1 MSQPEVQLAR
11 EGATNRRSK
20 AARALILGVLKQL
33 HGAGLTLREAGEN
46 SLFFGDP
53 TAPLQGEIEV
63 HNLRAYRRVLIG
75 GSIAAGESY
84 IDGDWTTPNLTTVLQ
99 LLAENLK
106 LVDKLEA
113 RLSWVTAPLNGLIH
127 FFRRNSPSQARKNI
141 SAHYDLGNDF
151 YQGFLDEKMLY
162 SSAWYQEP
170 QMTLEQAQEAKMR
183 RLCDQLHLHAGDHL
197 LEIGTGWGAMAEF
210 AAREY
215 GCQVTTTTI
224 SREQYDYACERIEKA
239 GLTDRVTVL
248 FEDYRALRGQFDK
261 LVSIEMIEAVGKR
274 YLKTFFK
281 RCNALLKPNGR
292 MAIQAI
298 TIADQRYASYSRN
311 VDFIQRYV
319 FPGGF
324 LPSITAM
331 NDTMTR
337 CTGLVVRDLF
347 DIGFD
352 YARTLHEWRERVQ
365 RYWNA
370 QLDGAQDERF
380 RRLWLFYLCYC
391 EAGFRARTI
400 STVQLIAERR
410 A

>member
-11 EGATNRRSK
+11 DGATNRRSK

-33 HGAGLTLREAGEN
+33 DGAGLTLREAGEN
-46 SLFFGDP
+46 ALFFGDP
-53 TAPLQGEIEV
+53 AAPLQGEIEV
-63 HNLRAYRRVLIG
+63 HNPRAYRRVLLG

-113 RLSWVTAPLNGLIH
+113 RLSWVTAPVNSLIH

-239 GLTDRVTVL
+239 GLTGRVTVL

>member
-1 MSQPEVQLAR
+1 MSQPEVQFAR
-11 EGATNRRSK
+11 EGAMNRRSK
-20 AARALILGVLKQL
+20 AARALILGVLKNL
-33 HGAGLTLREAGEN
+33 NGAGLTLREPGEDAV
-46 SLFFGDP
+46 FFGDA

-63 HNLRAYRRVLIG
+63 HNLRAYRRVLLG
-75 GSIAAGESY
+75 GSIAAGESF
-84 IDGDWTTPNLTTVLQ
+84 IDGDWTTPNLTAVLQ
-99 LLAENLK
+99 LLAENMK
-106 LVDKLEA
+106 LVDKIEA
-113 RLSWVTAPLNGLIH
+113 RLSWLSTPLNRLIH
-127 FFRRNSPSQARKNI
+127 LFRRNSPTQARKNI

-151 YQGFLDEKMLY
+151 YQGFLDEQMLY
-162 SSAWYQEP
+162 SSAWYQTP
-170 QMTLEQAQEAKMR
+170 QMSLEQAQEAKMR
-183 RLCDQLHLHAGDHL
+183 RLCEQLQLHAGDHL

-215 GCQVTTTTI
+215 GCKVTTTTI
-224 SREQYDYACERIEKA
+224 SREQFRYASQRIANA
-239 GLTDRVTVL
+239 GLSDRVTVL
-248 FEDYRALRGQFDK
+248 FEDYRSLDGQYDK

-274 YLKTFFK
+274 YLSTFFK
-281 RCNALLKPNGR
+281 RCNALLKPQGR
-292 MAIQAI
+292 LAIQAI
-298 TIADQRYASYSRN
+298 TIADQRYATYSRK

-331 NDTMTR
+331 NETMTR
-337 CTGLVVRDLF
+337 YTGLVVRDLF

-370 QLDGAQDERF
+370 QPDGVQDEHF

-410 A
+410 G

>member
-63 HNLRAYRRVLIG
+63 HNLRAYRRVLLG

-113 RLSWVTAPLNGLIH
+113 RLSWVTAPVNGLIH

-239 GLTDRVTVL
+239 GLTGRVTVL

>member
-63 HNLRAYRRVLIG
+63 HNLRAYRRVLLG

-239 GLTDRVTVL
+239 GLTGRVTVL

>member
-63 HNLRAYRRVLIG
+63 HNLRAYRRVLLG

-113 RLSWVTAPLNGLIH
+113 RLSWVTAPVNSLIH

-365 RYWNA
+365 LYWNA

>member
-11 EGATNRRSK
+11 DGATNRRSK

-46 SLFFGDP
+46 AVFFGDP

-63 HNLRAYRRVLIG
+63 HNLRAYRRVLLG

-113 RLSWVTAPLNGLIH
+113 RLSWVTAPVNSLIH

-183 RLCDQLHLHAGDHL
+183 RLCDQLQLHAGDHL

-224 SREQYDYACERIEKA
+224 SREQYDFAVRRIERA
-239 GLTDRVTVL
+239 GLSDRVTVL
-248 FEDYRALRGQFDK
+248 FEDYRALRGQYDK

-274 YLKTFFK
+274 YLPTFFK
-281 RCNALLKPNGR
+281 RCNALLKPHGR

-298 TIADQRYASYSRN
+298 TIADQRYKYYSRN

-331 NDTMTR
+331 SDAMTR
-337 CTGLVVRDLF
+337 HTGLVVRDLF
-347 DIGFD
+347 DIGAD
-352 YARTLHEWRERVQ
+352 YARTLHEWRERVVN
-365 RYWNA
+365 YWSQQVA
-370 QLDGAQDERF
+370 SASDDRF
-380 RRLWLFYLCYC
+380 KRLWLFYLCYC

-400 STVQLIAERR
+400 STVQLTAERR
-410 A
+410 G

>member
-11 EGATNRRSK
+11 DGATNRRSK

-33 HGAGLTLREAGEN
+33 HCAGLTLREAGEN
-46 SLFFGDP
+46 AVFFGDP

-63 HNLRAYRRVLIG
+63 HNLRAYRRVLLG

-113 RLSWVTAPLNGLIH
+113 RLSWVTAPVNSLIH

-183 RLCDQLHLHAGDHL
+183 RLCDQLQLHAGDHL

-224 SREQYDYACERIEKA
+224 SREQYDFACQRIEKA

>member
-11 EGATNRRSK
+11 EGAMNRRSK
-20 AARALILGVLKQL
+20 AARALILGVLKNL
-33 HGAGLTLREAGEN
+33 NGAGLTLREPGEEAV
-46 SLFFGDP
+46 FFGDAA
-53 TAPLQGEIEV
+53 APLQGEIEV
-63 HNLRAYRRVLIG
+63 HDLRAYRRVLLG
-75 GSIAAGESY
+75 GSIAAGESF
-84 IDGDWTTPNLTTVLQ
+84 IDGDWTTPNLTAVLQ
-99 LLAENLK
+99 LLAENMK
-106 LVDKLEA
+106 LVDKIEA
-113 RLSWVTAPLNGLIH
+113 RLSWLSTPLNKLIH
-127 FFRRNSPSQARKNI
+127 LFRRNSPTQARKNI

-162 SSAWYQEP
+162 SSAWYQTP
-170 QMTLEQAQEAKMR
+170 QMSLEQAQEAKMR
-183 RLCDQLHLHAGDHL
+183 RLCEQLQLHAGDHL

-215 GCQVTTTTI
+215 GCKVTTTTI
-224 SREQYDYACERIEKA
+224 SREQFQYARDRIEKA
-239 GLTDRVTVL
+239 GLSDRVTVL
-248 FEDYRALRGQFDK
+248 FEDYRSLRGQFDK

-274 YLKTFFK
+274 YLSTFFK
-281 RCNALLKPNGR
+281 RCNALLKPQGR
-292 MAIQAI
+292 LAIQAI
-298 TIADQRYASYSRN
+298 TIADQRYASYSRK

-324 LPSITAM
+324 LPSVTAM
-331 NDTMTR
+331 NETMTR
-337 CTGLVVRDLF
+337 YTGLVVRDLF

-352 YARTLHEWRERVQ
+352 YACTLHEWRERVQ

-370 QLDGAQDERF
+370 QPDGVQDEHF

-410 A
+410 G

>member
-11 EGATNRRSK
+11 EGAMNRRSK
-20 AARALILGVLKQL
+20 AARALILGVLKNL
-33 HGAGLTLREAGEN
+33 NGAGLTLREPGEEAV
-46 SLFFGDP
+46 FFGDAA
-53 TAPLQGEIEV
+53 APLQGEIEV
-63 HNLRAYRRVLIG
+63 HNLRAYRRVLLG

-84 IDGDWTTPNLTTVLQ
+84 IDGDWTTPNLTAVLQ
-99 LLAENLK
+99 LLAENMK
-106 LVDKLEA
+106 LVDKIEA
-113 RLSWVTAPLNGLIH
+113 RLSWLSTPLNKLIH
-127 FFRRNSPSQARKNI
+127 LFRRNSPAQARKNI

-151 YQGFLDEKMLY
+151 YQGFLDEQMLY
-162 SSAWYQEP
+162 SSAWYQTP
-170 QMTLEQAQEAKMR
+170 QMSLEQAQEAKMR
-183 RLCDQLHLHAGDHL
+183 RLCEQLQLHAGDHL

-215 GCQVTTTTI
+215 GCKVTTTTI
-224 SREQYDYACERIEKA
+224 SREQFQYARDRIEKA
-239 GLTDRVTVL
+239 GLSDRVTVL
-248 FEDYRALRGQFDK
+248 FEDYRSLRGQFDK

-274 YLKTFFK
+274 YLSTFFK
-281 RCNALLKPNGR
+281 RCNALLKPQGR
-292 MAIQAI
+292 LAIQAI
-298 TIADQRYASYSRN
+298 TIADQRYASYSRK

-324 LPSITAM
+324 LPSVTAM
-331 NDTMTR
+331 NETMTR
-337 CTGLVVRDLF
+337 YTGLVVRDLF

-365 RYWNA
+365 RYWNT
-370 QLDGAQDERF
+370 QPDGVQDEHF

-410 A
+410 G

>member
-11 EGATNRRSK
+11 EGAMNRRSK
-20 AARALILGVLKQL
+20 AARALILGVLKNL
-33 HGAGLTLREAGEN
+33 NGAGLTLREPGEEAV
-46 SLFFGDP
+46 FFGDAA
-53 TAPLQGEIEV
+53 APLQGEIEV
-63 HNLRAYRRVLIG
+63 HNLRAYRRVLLG

-84 IDGDWTTPNLTTVLQ
+84 IDGDWTTPNLTAVLQ
-99 LLAENLK
+99 LLAENMK
-106 LVDKLEA
+106 LVDKIEA
-113 RLSWVTAPLNGLIH
+113 RLSWLSTPLNKLIH
-127 FFRRNSPSQARKNI
+127 LFHRNSPTQARKNI

-151 YQGFLDEKMLY
+151 YQGFLDEQMLY
-162 SSAWYQEP
+162 SSAWYQTP
-170 QMTLEQAQEAKMR
+170 QMSLEQAQEAKMR
-183 RLCDQLHLHAGDHL
+183 RLCEQLQLHAGDHL

-215 GCQVTTTTI
+215 GCKVTTTTI
-224 SREQYDYACERIEKA
+224 SREQFHYARDRIEKA
-239 GLTDRVTVL
+239 GLSDRVTVL
-248 FEDYRALRGQFDK
+248 FEDYRSLRGQFDK

-274 YLKTFFK
+274 YLSTFFK
-281 RCNALLKPNGR
+281 RCNALLKPQGR
-292 MAIQAI
+292 LAIQAI
-298 TIADQRYASYSRN
+298 TIADQRYASYSRK

-331 NDTMTR
+331 NETMTR
-337 CTGLVVRDLF
+337 YTGLVVRDLF

-370 QLDGAQDERF
+370 QPDGVQDEHF

-410 A
+410 G

>member
-1 MSQPEVQLAR
+1 
-11 EGATNRRSK
+11 
-20 AARALILGVLKQL
+20 
-33 HGAGLTLREAGEN
+33 
-46 SLFFGDP
+46 
-53 TAPLQGEIEV
+53 
-63 HNLRAYRRVLIG
+63 
-75 GSIAAGESY
+75 
-84 IDGDWTTPNLTTVLQ
+84 
-99 LLAENLK
+99 
-106 LVDKLEA
+106 
-113 RLSWVTAPLNGLIH
+113 
-127 FFRRNSPSQARKNI
+127 
-141 SAHYDLGNDF
+141 
-151 YQGFLDEKMLY
+151 
-162 SSAWYQEP
+162 
-170 QMTLEQAQEAKMR
+170 MR

-239 GLTDRVTVL
+239 GLTGRVTVL

>member
-11 EGATNRRSK
+11 EGANNRRSK
-20 AARALILGVLKQL
+20 AARALILSVLRQL
-33 HGAGLTLREAGEN
+33 KGAGLTLQEPGEDAI
-46 SLFFGDP
+46 FFGDH

-63 HNLRAYRRVLIG
+63 HRLRAYRRVLLG
-75 GSIAAGESY
+75 GSIAAGESF

-113 RLSWVTAPLNGLIH
+113 RLSWLSTPANNLIH

-183 RLCDQLHLHAGDHL
+183 RLCEQLQLHAGDHL

-224 SREQYDYACERIEKA
+224 SREQYRFACERIEKA
-239 GLTDRVTVL
+239 GLSDRVTVL
-248 FEDYRALRGQFDK
+248 CEDYRSLRGQFDK

-274 YLKTFFK
+274 YLSTFFK
-281 RCNALLKPNGR
+281 RCNALLKPQGR

-298 TIADQRYASYSRN
+298 TIADQRYASYSRK

-337 CTGLVVRDLF
+337 CTSLVVRDLF
-347 DIGFD
+347 DIGSD

-365 RYWNA
+365 RYWNT
-370 QLDGAQDERF
+370 QTGDGQDEHF

-400 STVQLIAERR
+400 STVQLTAERR
-410 A
+410 G

>member
-11 EGATNRRSK
+11 EGAMNRRSK
-20 AARALILGVLKQL
+20 AARALILGVLKNL
-33 HGAGLTLREAGEN
+33 NGAGLTLREPGEDAV
-46 SLFFGDP
+46 FFGDAA
-53 TAPLQGEIEV
+53 APLQGEIEV
-63 HNLRAYRRVLIG
+63 HNLRAYRRVLLG

-84 IDGDWTTPNLTTVLQ
+84 IDGDWTTPNLTAVLQ
-99 LLAENLK
+99 LLAENMK
-106 LVDKLEA
+106 LVDKIEA
-113 RLSWVTAPLNGLIH
+113 RLSWLSTPLNKLIH
-127 FFRRNSPSQARKNI
+127 LFRRNSPTQARKNI

-151 YQGFLDEKMLY
+151 YQGFLDEQMLY
-162 SSAWYQEP
+162 SSAWYQTP
-170 QMTLEQAQEAKMR
+170 QMSLEQAQEAKMR
-183 RLCDQLHLHAGDHL
+183 RLCEQLQLHAGDHL

-215 GCQVTTTTI
+215 GCKVTTTTI
-224 SREQYDYACERIEKA
+224 SREQFQYARDRIEKA
-239 GLTDRVTVL
+239 GLSDRVTVL
-248 FEDYRALRGQFDK
+248 FEDYRSLRGQFDK

-274 YLKTFFK
+274 YLSTFFK
-281 RCNALLKPNGR
+281 RCNALLKPQGR
-292 MAIQAI
+292 LAIQAI
-298 TIADQRYASYSRN
+298 TIADQRYASYSRK

-324 LPSITAM
+324 LPSVTAM
-331 NDTMTR
+331 NETMTR
-337 CTGLVVRDLF
+337 YTGLVVRDLF

-370 QLDGAQDERF
+370 QPDGVQDEHF

-410 A
+410 G

>member
-63 HNLRAYRRVLIG
+63 HNLRAYRRVLLG

-113 RLSWVTAPLNGLIH
+113 RLSWVTAPVNSLIH

-224 SREQYDYACERIEKA
+224 SREQYDYACDRIEKA

>member
-63 HNLRAYRRVLIG
+63 HNLRAYRRVLLG

-113 RLSWVTAPLNGLIH
+113 RLSWVTAPLNNLIH

-239 GLTDRVTVL
+239 GLTGRVTVL

>member
-63 HNLRAYRRVLIG
+63 HNLRAYRRVLLG

-215 GCQVTTTTI
+215 GCKVTTTTI

-239 GLTDRVTVL
+239 GLTGRVTVL

>member
-1 MSQPEVQLAR
+1 ML
-11 EGATNRRSK
+11 
-20 AARALILGVLKQL
+20 
-33 HGAGLTLREAGEN
+33 
-46 SLFFGDP
+46 
-53 TAPLQGEIEV
+53 
-63 HNLRAYRRVLIG
+63 G
-75 GSIAAGESY
+75 GSIAAGERY
-84 IDGDWTTPNLTTVLQ
+84 IDGDWTTPNQTTVLQ

-239 GLTDRVTVL
+239 GLTGRVTVL

>member
-63 HNLRAYRRVLIG
+63 HNLRAYRRVLLG

-113 RLSWVTAPLNGLIH
+113 RLSWVTAPLNNLIH

-239 GLTDRVTVL
+239 GLTGRVTVL

-370 QLDGAQDERF
+370 QLDGTQDERF

>member
-11 EGATNRRSK
+11 DGATNRRSK

-46 SLFFGDP
+46 AVFFGDP

-63 HNLRAYRRVLIG
+63 HNLRAYRRVLLG

-113 RLSWVTAPLNGLIH
+113 RLSWVTAPVNSLIH

-183 RLCDQLHLHAGDHL
+183 RLCDQLQLHAGDHL

-224 SREQYDYACERIEKA
+224 SREQYDFACQRIEKA

>member
-63 HNLRAYRRVLIG
+63 HNLRAYRRVLLG

-113 RLSWVTAPLNGLIH
+113 RLSWVTAPVNSLIH

-239 GLTDRVTVL
+239 GLTGRVTVL

-370 QLDGAQDERF
+370 QLDGTQDERF

>member
-11 EGATNRRSK
+11 EGAMNRRSK
-20 AARALILGVLKQL
+20 AARALILGVLKNL
-33 HGAGLTLREAGEN
+33 NGAGLTLREPGEEAV
-46 SLFFGDP
+46 FFGDAA
-53 TAPLQGEIEV
+53 APLQGEIEV
-63 HNLRAYRRVLIG
+63 HNLRAYRRVLLG
-75 GSIAAGESY
+75 GSIAAGESF
-84 IDGDWTTPNLTTVLQ
+84 IDGDWTTPNLTAVLQ
-99 LLAENLK
+99 LLAENMK
-106 LVDKLEA
+106 LVDKIEA
-113 RLSWVTAPLNGLIH
+113 RLSWLSTPLNKLIH
-127 FFRRNSPSQARKNI
+127 LFRRNSPTQARKNI

-151 YQGFLDEKMLY
+151 YQGFLDEQMLY
-162 SSAWYQEP
+162 SSAWYQTP
-170 QMTLEQAQEAKMR
+170 QMSLEQAQEAKMR
-183 RLCDQLHLHAGDHL
+183 RLCEQLQLHAGDHL

-215 GCQVTTTTI
+215 GCKVTTTTI
-224 SREQYDYACERIEKA
+224 SREQFQYARDRIEKA
-239 GLTDRVTVL
+239 GLSDRVTVL
-248 FEDYRALRGQFDK
+248 FEDYRSLRGQFDK

-274 YLKTFFK
+274 YLSTFFK
-281 RCNALLKPNGR
+281 RCNALLKPQGR
-292 MAIQAI
+292 LAIQAI
-298 TIADQRYASYSRN
+298 TIADQRYASYSRK

-324 LPSITAM
+324 LPSVTAM
-331 NDTMTR
+331 NETMTR
-337 CTGLVVRDLF
+337 YTGLVVRDLF

-370 QLDGAQDERF
+370 QPDGVQDEHF

-410 A
+410 G